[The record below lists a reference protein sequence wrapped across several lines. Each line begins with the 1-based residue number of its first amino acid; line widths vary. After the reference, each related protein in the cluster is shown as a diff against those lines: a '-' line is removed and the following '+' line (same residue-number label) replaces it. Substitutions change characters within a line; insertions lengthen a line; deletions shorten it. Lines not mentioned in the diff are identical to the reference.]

1 MNKKIID
8 LLQEKNNKLD
18 SFLKDVKNVNYIV
31 PTVKQA
37 KEETDWALNVFKNM
51 PPDASNRLNET
62 KLSNIFGQ
70 DLSIWKNAL
79 PKLDVDPNFTTTSGS
94 GASGTASQV
103 VFNEILNINGV
114 SGSSQ
119 HLDIN
124 KWARLSIDEYMKI
137 QSRQNKVQEIEN
149 TLKKIKDSLATE
161 FRDANSTYIKA
172 DAEVIY
178 PKDAANSMRNVLNH
192 FEGNLIELA
201 RFHPGENIKNSDKWQ
216 FIANRLATGGN
227 NGNEY
232 ALLSLKGRDQR
243 QIQVDLTDITK
254 NTSTNPLEKLRIVHA
269 QWLDHLYTSL
279 KFIDFTGK

>member
-1 MNKKIID
+1 MNKNLTD

-18 SFLKDVKNVNYIV
+18 SFLKDVKNVNDIV

-37 KEETDWALNVFKNM
+37 KEETEWALNVFKNM
-51 PPDASNRLNET
+51 PPEASNRLNET
-62 KLSNIFGQ
+62 KLNTVFGQ

-79 PKLDVDPNFTTTSGS
+79 PKLDVDPGFATTSGS

-119 HLDIN
+119 HLDIS
-124 KWARLSIDEYMKI
+124 KWAHLSLDEYMKI

-149 TLKKIKDSLATE
+149 TLKKIRDSLATE

-172 DAEVIY
+172 DAEVVLS
-178 PKDAANSMRNVLNH
+178 KDAANSMRNVLNH
-192 FEGNLIELA
+192 FEGNLVELA
-201 RFHPGENIKNSDKWQ
+201 RSHPGENVKNSDKWL
-216 FIANRLATGGN
+216 FIANRLATGGSTS
-227 NGNEY
+227 NEY
-232 ALLSLKGRDQR
+232 TLLSQKGRDHR

-254 NTSTNPLEKLRIVHA
+254 NTSTSPLGKLRIVHT

-279 KFIDFTGK
+279 KLIDFTGK